1 MSTHN
6 YEALRPDF
14 STIVLVRLVEQADCH
29 SHCSTNTR
37 HRSISYTLAMYQYL
51 PSYLITTQY
60 RLLFYLEAML
70 SIRSFGGAPYPTLET
85 FVSLWVVIQ
94 KI

>member
-1 MSTHN
+1 
-6 YEALRPDF
+6 
-14 STIVLVRLVEQADCH
+14 
-29 SHCSTNTR
+29 
-37 HRSISYTLAMYQYL
+37 MYQYL